1 MGFDVSEADR
11 LLMTTRSVRRRLDR
25 SRPVPVSLVH
35 EALAVAVQAP
45 TSGGSQDWQWLVVT
59 DAATRAAIGGVYRR
73 ASQAVQRG
81 AVEEDSAEVR
91 SAAVLTEHLG
101 EVPVL
106 VLACYQRR
114 GWHARSPYRALV
126 DATVYGSVYPAVWS
140 LQLAL
145 RARGLASC
153 FLAAHLRFA
162 DEVAVIVGLPGDIG
176 QAGMVAIAWPD
187 RDDFRVARRRPVDEV
202 VRFDRWE

>member
-1 MGFDVSEADR
+1 MGFDVGEVDR

-25 SRPVPVSLVH
+25 SRPVPLSLVR

-45 TSGGSQDWQWLVVT
+45 TSGDNQDWRWLVVT
-59 DAATRAAIGGVYRR
+59 DTATRAAIGGVYQR
-73 ASQAVQRG
+73 ASQAIQRST
-81 AVEEDSAEVR
+81 AKQDSAEAR
-91 SAAVLTEHLG
+91 SAKVLTEHLG

-106 VLACYQRR
+106 VLVCYRR
-114 GWHARSPYRALV
+114 HTWHARSPHRALV

-162 DEVAVIVGLPGDIG
+162 DEVAGIVGLPDDIG
-176 QAGMVAIAWPD
+176 QAGMVAVGWPD
-187 RDDFRVARRRPVDEV
+187 RDDFRPARRRPVDEV
-202 VRFDRWE
+202 VRFDSWQ